1 MTFERKRYRI
11 GIDTGGTFVDAVEFD
26 EETGRFRIAKART
39 TPSDPSE
46 GVLNALKTLGTPLE
60 ETYMIIHGTT
70 LGVNAIIQRKG
81 AKTGILTNE
90 GFRDIFEIG
99 RGDVPPKHMY
109 DFNYD
114 KPKPL
119 VRRRHVRGVPCRI
132 NYKGEIIKELDE
144 EAVKDAAVQ
153 LIGQEKVESVAIVF
167 LHSYKNPHHEVRVAQ
182 IISSIYP
189 DVSISIS
196 SEVVREYREYERM
209 STTVLDAYVKP
220 VVSSYLRRLEG
231 ALYSRGFR
239 GVLLIMR
246 SDGGVMTVS
255 TAAKT
260 PIHTVQSGPAGGV
273 VGATYYSRLLDKD
286 KIISMDIGGTSLDV
300 CVIDGGA
307 ANIIH
312 QTTIEHYPLL
322 ITTYDIRSV
331 GAGGGSIATVKSGI
345 LNVGPESAG
354 AEPGPMCYGQG
365 GTMPT
370 VTDAAVCLGYIDPDA
385 FLSGFMQ
392 LRKDLAIDGIRENI
406 AKPLGIDIEA
416 AAAGLFKVMIANSSS
431 AIRQIT
437 VEEGLDPAEFSLLAF
452 GGAGPMLASILARE
466 MRIPEVIVPIAP
478 AAFSAWGMLMSDIRY
493 ETSQTHITLLNS
505 EAITELEKQFL
516 VLEDKVKSVLVEQ
529 KAPYM
534 DINVYRSLELRYLGQ
549 EHTLEVHLNGALT
562 AENVKESFQVLHFK
576 KYGHKMDNPVEVVNL
591 RVRGLGLLR
600 KPQLQGIQALSTSG
614 SVGKITERL
623 AYCLINDKM
632 TKFDIYHRD
641 KLRMGD
647 RLDGPAIVDEG
658 TSTTVI
664 HTGQSLKID
673 KLGNMI
679 IQT

>member
-1 MTFERKRYRI
+1 MIFERKRYRI
-11 GIDTGGTFVDAVEFD
+11 AIDTGGTFVDAVEFD

-46 GVLNALKTLGTPLE
+46 GVVNALKTLDTPLD

-70 LGVNAIIQRKG
+70 LGVNAIIQRRG
-81 AKTGILTNE
+81 AKTGIITNE

-99 RGDVPPKHMY
+99 RGDVPPKYMY

-132 NYKGEIIKELDE
+132 NYKGEVIKELDE
-144 EAVKDAAVQ
+144 EALRAAAAQ
-153 LIGQEKVESVAIVF
+153 LVGLENVESIAIVF
-167 LHSYKNPHHEVRVAQ
+167 LHSYKNPIHEVRAAQ

-189 DVSISIS
+189 DISISIS

-209 STTVLDAYVKP
+209 STTVLDAYLKP
-220 VVSSYLRRLEG
+220 VISRYLSKLEK
-231 ALYSRGFR
+231 ALYDRGFR

-255 TAAKT
+255 AAAKT

-273 VGATYYSRLLDKD
+273 VGATYYSRHLGKD

-300 CVIDGGA
+300 CVINEGA

-322 ITTYDIRSV
+322 ITTYDVRSV
-331 GAGGGSIATVKSGI
+331 GAGGGSIATARSGI

-354 AEPGPMCYGQG
+354 AEPGPMCYGRG
-365 GTMPT
+365 GTLPT
-370 VTDAAVCLGYIDPDA
+370 VTDAAVCLGYIDPEA
-385 FLSGFMQ
+385 FLSGVIP
-392 LRKDLAIDGIRENI
+392 LRKDLAEHGIRENI
-406 AKPLGIDIEA
+406 ARPLGIDIET
-416 AAAGLFKVMIANSSS
+416 AAAGILKVTLANSIG

-452 GGAGPMLASILARE
+452 GGAGPMLAPILARE
-466 MRIPEVIVPIAP
+466 MKIPEVIVPVAP

-493 ETSQTHITLLNS
+493 EASQTHITLLNS
-505 EAITELEKQFL
+505 ETIPEIEKQFL
-516 VLEDKVKSVLVEQ
+516 VLERKVKSALVEQ
-529 KAPYM
+529 KAPYI
-534 DINVYRSLELRYLGQ
+534 DITINRSLELRYLGQ
-549 EHTLEVHLNGALT
+549 EHTLEVQLNGPLT
-562 AENVKESFQVLHFK
+562 AEIVKESFQALHLK
-576 KYGHKMDNPVEVVNL
+576 KYGHKMDNPVELVNL

-600 KPQLQGIQALSTSG
+600 KPRLQAMQQLSTSG
-614 SVGKITERL
+614 AAGKIAERL
-623 AYCLINDKM
+623 AYCLISDKM
-632 TKFDIYHRD
+632 TKFDIYRRD
-641 KLRMGD
+641 KLHPGD
-647 RLDGPAIVDEG
+647 RLDGPAIVEEG

-673 KLGNMI
+673 MWGNMI